1 MRFAYADPPYFGM
14 GKKMYAKHHDE
25 AIIWDDRMTHIDLI
39 AQIDKDYDGWALS
52 CNPRDVAWL
61 LPECPDKTRMA
72 VWVKPYAQL
81 RPVMTQY
88 MYEVVLFKTN
98 KKLGSRK
105 PFVKDWL
112 MTAPTRKTGLQG
124 AKPDEFNKWVLDLVG
139 YEIGDELVD
148 IFTGTNSMQRTL
160 NGYIHLV

>member
-39 AQIDKDYDGWALS
+39 AQMDKDYDGWALS
-52 CNPRDVAWL
+52 CNPRDVGWL

-81 RPVMTQY
+81 RPCMTQY

-112 MTAPTRKTGLQG
+112 MSPPTRKTGLQG

-148 IFTGTNSMQRTL
+148 IFTGTNSMQRTIDAH
-160 NGYIHLV
+160 IHMV